1 MCFFHPIYIKII
13 LKIEINWALKRNT
26 TTKKENNRCTKIHE
40 KLSMSKLAVQV
51 TVETSLQVGI
61 TNGEKIIEIPT
72 SLQTTKSVLLYLE
85 NLCMKILLLKYL
97 EKMRYFPECIV
108 WFSKENKIRMDK
120 YILCVSHK
128 GKTSI
133 SSFFT
138 QLINIWRNV

>member
-1 MCFFHPIYIKII
+1 
-13 LKIEINWALKRNT
+13 
-26 TTKKENNRCTKIHE
+26 
-40 KLSMSKLAVQV
+40 MSKLAVQV

-108 WFSKENKIRMDK
+108 
-120 YILCVSHK
+120 
-128 GKTSI
+128 
-133 SSFFT
+133 
-138 QLINIWRNV
+138 